1 MNLIGIKFRLDNFKM
16 NNKIKKIIYK
26 NVNFLKLKI
35 QIFRENFLNKFNNK
49 INYYNNVKIPKN
61 NYNKINNKQMK

>member
-1 MNLIGIKFRLDNFKM
+1 MNLIDIKFRLDNFKM